1 MSLLLSGPLLS
12 HCDCQALGLAP
23 PAWFVAAILAA
34 NLLLALDDTTG
45 GLWLPWAISLILS
58 RGFFNPPPV
67 PALLPLL
74 LLPILR
80 LLVAPEVGCPEDG
93 GIPYCNL
100 VSASGVRLPVAK
112 RGCKKGQA
120 PRAADSF
127 SFSLP
132 NLGILGPPGLKLSGN
147 PGLLLPDKSRG
158 DSANLEGDLAGA
170 EAADRLRT
178 PANAAAEAAAEAAGE
193 FSSRVVSS
201 CLRFRT

>member
-1 MSLLLSGPLLS
+1 MSILLSGPRLS

-23 PAWFVAAILAA
+23 PAFAAACMLAA
-34 NLLLALDDTTG
+34 NLLLAEDADDTG
-45 GLWLPWAISLILS
+45 GLELPWAISLMRS
-58 RGFFNPPPV
+58 RGFFSPL
-67 PALLPLL
+67 ALLPALL

-80 LLVAPEVGCPEDG
+80 LLTEVGGWG
-93 GIPYCNL
+93 GIPYCNR
-100 VSASGVRLPVAK
+100 VNASGVRLPEAK
-112 RGCKKGQA
+112 RGCKNGQA

-147 PGLLLPDKSRG
+147 PGLLLWPDKSRG
-158 DSANLEGDLAGA
+158 DSASLEGDLAGA

-178 PANAAAEAAAEAAGE
+178 PANAAAEAACEAADNE
-193 FSSRVVSS
+193 CSSRADSS

>member
-1 MSLLLSGPLLS
+1 M
-12 HCDCQALGLAP
+12 
-23 PAWFVAAILAA
+23 V
-34 NLLLALDDTTG
+34 
-45 GLWLPWAISLILS
+45 
-58 RGFFNPPPV
+58 
-67 PALLPLL
+67 
-74 LLPILR
+74 
-80 LLVAPEVGCPEDG
+80 PEVGPEDTVG

-112 RGCKKGQA
+112 RGCKNGQA
-120 PRAADSF
+120 PSAADSL
-127 SFSLP
+127 SLSELLP

-158 DSANLEGDLAGA
+158 DSASLEGDLAGA

>member
-12 HCDCQALGLAP
+12 HCDCQALGRAP
-23 PAWFVAAILAA
+23 PAFVAAILAA
-34 NLLLALDDTTG
+34 NLLLADDDTG
-45 GLWLPWAISLILS
+45 GLWLPWAISLIRS
-58 RGFFNPPPV
+58 RGFFNPPV

-80 LLVAPEVGCPEDG
+80 LLVAPEVGPEDG

-100 VSASGVRLPVAK
+100 VSASGVRLPVAR

-127 SFSLP
+127 SLSALLP

-170 EAADRLRT
+170 EAADRGMVVLICCD
-178 PANAAAEAAAEAAGE
+178 PKQL
-193 FSSRVVSS
+193 SR
-201 CLRFRT
+201 